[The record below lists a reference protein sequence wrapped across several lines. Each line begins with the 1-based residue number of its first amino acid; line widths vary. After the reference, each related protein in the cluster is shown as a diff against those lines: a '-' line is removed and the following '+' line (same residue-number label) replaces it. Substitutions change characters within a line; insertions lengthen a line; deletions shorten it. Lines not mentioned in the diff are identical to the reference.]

1 MKIRIRSGNFKFFLP
16 VPTALAGAAIKV
28 MPQEAFRAMSKD
40 IPPPYAQLIC
50 KETFL
55 LIYETCREI
64 FIEQGVGNRP
74 RRGCRWNLCIHRTLG
89 LNPFFSKNHLRGR
102 PKSDI
107 FIITQINTLPY
118 YV

>member
-40 IPPPYAQLIC
+40 IPPPYDQLIC

-64 FIEQGVGNRP
+64 FIENKGLEIVH
-74 RRGCRWNLCIHRTLG
+74 LCIHRTLG